1 MKFHAQFAAGLGI
14 ALAVLNGAEATGQQY
29 GAPAA
34 APTARVE
41 TAPIDSSPP
50 DKYLVST
57 VLEPARRVTIMAMD
71 DGVVKSLAV
80 PLGATVREGQEI
92 VQLDQT
98 EAAARLNIA
107 EAEVQEA
114 LAKAKGAPQGEKGIS
129 EAQVKGAQARTELA
143 RLAVE
148 RCTLKAPFPGRVIA
162 FPVSAGQYV
171 SKGTVIAELA
181 DVSSLRMLV
190 PVNRTEVKSG
200 RTLDV
205 VCEGKT
211 LSGKIQAILP
221 IPDRFSPLRE
231 LAVPWAAAWVVVAND
246 AKELE
251 PGLRVQSP
259 YLPLA
264 PIAVIPSRALAVGL
278 NGAPSVVRIVRGE
291 RVYTIPVHEIG
302 SIAADRTQ
310 VSGDFRQG
318 DVAIVES
325 SVTLADGAF
334 LRFGGEGNAQA
345 IAEASP
351 APVAPVAMPTAR
363 GIAPIGAPGSAAPSR
378 AAAKP
383 AARKPA
389 PRPAAT
395 PAAPATKP
403 AAPPRGAIVPF

>member
-1 MKFHAQFAAGLGI
+1 MRFHAKLAVGLGLPLVI
-14 ALAVLNGAEATGQQY
+14 LTAGTAFSQQY
-29 GAPAA
+29 ETAPA

-50 DKYLVST
+50 DRFLVPS

-92 VQLDQT
+92 VQLDKA
-98 EAAARLNIA
+98 EAEASRNIA

-114 LAKAKGAPQGEKGIS
+114 SEKVKGASPTGKGVA
-129 EAQVKGAQARTELA
+129 EAHLKGAQARHELA
-143 RLAVE
+143 KLAVE
-148 RCTLKAPFPGRVIA
+148 RCTLKAPFSGRVIA
-162 FPVSAGQYV
+162 FPISAGQYV
-171 SKGTVIAELA
+171 AKGTVIAELA

-190 PVNRTEVKSG
+190 PVDRTAVKAG
-200 RTLDV
+200 GTLDV
-205 VCEGKT
+205 LCEGKT

-221 IPDRFSPLRE
+221 IPDRFSPLRD
-231 LAVPWAAAWVVVAND
+231 LALPWAAAWVTVAND
-246 AKELE
+246 DKALE

-259 YLPLA
+259 YVPTS
-264 PIAVIPSRALAVGL
+264 PIAVIPTRALAVGL

-291 RVYTIPVHEIG
+291 RVYTISVHKIG

-334 LRFGGEGNAQA
+334 LRFGGEGDGQA
-345 IAEASP
+345 IAEAGRAPTPLPSP
-351 APVAPVAMPTAR
+351 AGV
-363 GIAPIGAPGSAAPSR
+363 APIGAPGSAAPNR
-378 AAAKP
+378 AAAKS
-383 AARKPA
+383 ANRKPA
-389 PRPAAT
+389 PRPAAV
-395 PAAPATKP
+395 PATKP
-403 AAPPRGAIVPF
+403 AAPPRGAVVPF